1 MFHPRPV
8 GEQDTGW
15 CHIVARA
22 VAVIL
27 IVGVT
32 VLVSRAVPLGAS
44 EIFTI
49 RGVVVDTTAASS
61 AEARTSALAGGQR
74 AALKSLYLRLV
85 VAEDVQFLPQDDE
98 AVADLVAGF
107 EIDEERVSTTRYRA
121 VMTIN
126 FNPQNVRL
134 HLRSHRV
141 RFAESVSD
149 GMIVLPVLLDRGQA
163 LLWTEPNSW
172 WDAWANRPSDA
183 SLLPVSIPLGDVADI
198 TAIQEARV
206 LQATSDELRKFAA
219 RYDVGSIVV
228 AIAQAPQMAPE
239 VTPADESQ
247 EAILAAL
254 VEDAAAN
261 TGPKA
266 VVGPEEDA
274 ATARAIIQDVVA
286 SPMSVT
292 LRHIGLGGEE
302 NMQVIIEPEPGE
314 GLMAFLG
321 RGVEASLLEV
331 RERWKLT
338 NLLDFDQKNVLIAK
352 VPLDGRLASWL
363 DVYEQL
369 RRLPVI
375 VGVELAEL
383 SKAAAMVRLTHLG
396 DLEQLSFALDR
407 EALELVIDEAGW
419 VVQHR
424 GKKTPLNNTDNSQ

>member
-338 NLLDFDQKNVLIAK
+338 NLLDFDQKNV
-352 VPLDGRLASWL
+352 
-363 DVYEQL
+363 
-369 RRLPVI
+369 
-375 VGVELAEL
+375 
-383 SKAAAMVRLTHLG
+383 
-396 DLEQLSFALDR
+396 
-407 EALELVIDEAGW
+407 
-419 VVQHR
+419 
-424 GKKTPLNNTDNSQ
+424 

>member
-1 MFHPRPV
+1 
-8 GEQDTGW
+8 
-15 CHIVARA
+15 
-22 VAVIL
+22 
-27 IVGVT
+27 
-32 VLVSRAVPLGAS
+32 
-44 EIFTI
+44 
-49 RGVVVDTTAASS
+49 
-61 AEARTSALAGGQR
+61 
-74 AALKSLYLRLV
+74 
-85 VAEDVQFLPQDDE
+85 
-98 AVADLVAGF
+98 
-107 EIDEERVSTTRYRA
+107 
-121 VMTIN
+121 
-126 FNPQNVRL
+126 
-134 HLRSHRV
+134 
-141 RFAESVSD
+141 
-149 GMIVLPVLLDRGQA
+149 
-163 LLWTEPNSW
+163 
-172 WDAWANRPSDA
+172 
-183 SLLPVSIPLGDVADI
+183 LGDVADI

>member
-1 MFHPRPV
+1 MFHPHPD
-8 GEQDTGW
+8 GERDTGRRY
-15 CHIVARA
+15 IVACA
-22 VAVIL
+22 VAAML
-27 IVGVT
+27 IVGMTGLAGRV
-32 VLVSRAVPLGAS
+32 APLGAS

-61 AEARTSALAGGQR
+61 AEARIAALAGGQR

-85 VAEDVQFLPQDDE
+85 VAEDVQFLPHDDE

-107 EIDEERVSTTRYRA
+107 EIDEEKVSPTRYRA
-121 VMTIN
+121 VMTIS

-149 GMIVLPVLLDRGQA
+149 GMLVLPVLLDRGQA
-163 LLWTEPNSW
+163 LLWTEPNAW
-172 WDAWANRPSDA
+172 WDSWAGRPEDS
-183 SLLPVSIPLGDVADI
+183 SLLPIVIPLGDIADI
-198 TAIQEARV
+198 TAIQETRV
-206 LQATSDELRKFAA
+206 LQTASEELRKFAA
-219 RYDVGSIVV
+219 RYDVGSLVV
-228 AIAQAPQMAPE
+228 AIAQAPQLAPE
-239 VTPADESQ
+239 VTPAEDT
-247 EAILAAL
+247 ADALASL
-254 VEDAAAN
+254 
-261 TGPKA
+261 
-266 VVGPEEDA
+266 
-274 ATARAIIQDVVA
+274 RDVVV
-286 SPMSVT
+286 SPMPVT
-292 LRHIGLGGEE
+292 LRHIGPGGEE
-302 NMQVIIEPEPGE
+302 NVQVIIEPEPGE
-314 GLMAFLG
+314 GLTAFLG
-321 RGVEASLLEV
+321 RGVEVSLFEV

-338 NLLDFDQKNVLIAK
+338 NLLNFDQKNVLIAK

-383 SKAAAMVRLTHLG
+383 SKAAAVVRLTHLG

-424 GKKTPLNNTDNSQ
+424 GEGTPLNETENTQ